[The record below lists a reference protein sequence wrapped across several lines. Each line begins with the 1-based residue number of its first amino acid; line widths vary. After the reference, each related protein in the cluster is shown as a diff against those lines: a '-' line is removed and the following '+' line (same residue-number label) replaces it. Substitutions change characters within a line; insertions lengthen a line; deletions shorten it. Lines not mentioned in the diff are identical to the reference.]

1 VELGQAAAIRT
12 GVDRLDDFL
21 AQGGLRAGLYLLG
34 GPPGAGKTAFGIQ
47 LALRAA
53 AAGHL
58 VLYVSVDQGAE
69 DVLARILCRET
80 GRPVADYWNAEPGFL
95 ADASFVLDKLPLD
108 RLHIVG
114 GQSDPAA
121 IGELSGAAIDA
132 AGHPPLIVVDYLQR
146 LRTTGTAG
154 QDRRLQVSAAA
165 DAMRHLARNRGVP
178 VLVLSSVNRASYHAT
193 PDLSAFKESGDLEFD
208 ADAAFLLH
216 DPSRQSDAQ
225 DEATDGSVEL
235 HIVKNRLGP
244 ETRNQPIVL
253 HFDRALGSFREL
265 GSPKVATTVAPRSS
279 RLRPGWRTP
288 EQVADTCRR
297 SGGRWASVTEARRAL
312 RVSKQAVAA
321 MLRQTVDAGLL
332 VEGHGTAGAKT
343 YAVVEQSPSD
353 WPEHVFDLAAER
365 QRRSSESSP

>member
-1 VELGQAAAIRT
+1 V
-12 GVDRLDDFL
+12 
-21 AQGGLRAGLYLLG
+21 
-34 GPPGAGKTAFGIQ
+34 GKTAFGLQ
-47 LALRAA
+47 VSLRAA
-53 AAGHL
+53 AAGHQ
-58 VLYVSVDQGAE
+58 VLYVSDDQGEE
-69 DVLARILCRET
+69 DILARILCRET
-80 GRPVADYWNAEPGFL
+80 ARPIADYWNREPGFL
-95 ADASFVLDKLPLD
+95 ADAAMVLDLLPLD
-108 RLHIVG
+108 RLHILG
-114 GQSDPAA
+114 GQSDAAA
-121 IGELSGAAIDA
+121 IEELSGAAA
-132 AGHPPLIVVDYLQR
+132 NATGAPALIVVDYLQR
-146 LRTTGTAG
+146 LRAADTAG

-178 VLVLSSVNRASYHAT
+178 VLMLSSVNRASYHSR

-216 DPSRQSDAQ
+216 DPSRQSDAE
-225 DEATDGSVEL
+225 DEATDGSMEL

-244 ETRNQPIVL
+244 ETRNQAIVL

-265 GSPKVATTVAPRSS
+265 GSPKVATTIAPRSS
-279 RLRPGWRTP
+279 QRRPGWRTP
-288 EQVADTCRR
+288 EQVANTCRC

-312 RVSKQAVAA
+312 CVSKQAVAA

-365 QRRSSESSP
+365 QRRSLESSP